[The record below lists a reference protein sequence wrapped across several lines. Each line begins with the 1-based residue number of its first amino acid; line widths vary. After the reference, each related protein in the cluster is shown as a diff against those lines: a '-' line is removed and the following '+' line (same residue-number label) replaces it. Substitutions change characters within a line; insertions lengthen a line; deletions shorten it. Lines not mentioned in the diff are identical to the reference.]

1 MSKAKPS
8 KTKFVREVEPGI
20 GLYKYE
26 PDNPLE
32 DGTLRYMPGNPQGRQ
47 AGGAVALATWMK
59 PIKTTERALELNE
72 RGREKKQQ
80 AIEAGIQRA
89 VEQGQGITLSGP
101 TEALQY
107 IAAAQ
112 TNIAMN
118 PEAGMPSVKA
128 AELLFKAVDALPDPR
143 YQLQAQAIKIDI
155 HVDGAAIAEFEQ
167 QEAILDGKFTDLD

>member
-1 MSKAKPS
+1 MSKREPR
-8 KTKFVREVEPGI
+8 TTFVKEVEPGI

-26 PDNPLE
+26 PDNPEE

-47 AGGAVALATWMK
+47 AGGSVALASWMK

-80 AIEAGIQRA
+80 AIEKGIQRA

-118 PEAGMPSVKA
+118 PDAGMPSVKA

-143 YQLQAQAIKIDI
+143 YQLQAQAIKVEI
-155 HVDGAAIAEFEQ
+155 HVDGGAIAAFER
-167 QEAILDGKFTDLD
+167 QEAILDGTFREVE